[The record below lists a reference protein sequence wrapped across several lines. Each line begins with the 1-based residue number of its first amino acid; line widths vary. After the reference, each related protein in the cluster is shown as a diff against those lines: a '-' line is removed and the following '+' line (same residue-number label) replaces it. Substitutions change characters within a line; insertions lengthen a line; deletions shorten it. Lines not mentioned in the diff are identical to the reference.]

1 MLNQS
6 STPLNHVINAMRS
19 SLLHVGIKETSIA
32 NKTPSVQVSV
42 YHFFFM
48 EFPYNL
54 VRMIKTRKT
63 KLTIHT

>member
-6 STPLNHVINAMRS
+6 STPLNHVINAMRF
-19 SLLHVGIKETSIA
+19 SLFMWVLKKLVLPIKHQACKYLYIIL
-32 NKTPSVQVSV
+32 
-42 YHFFFM
+42 FM